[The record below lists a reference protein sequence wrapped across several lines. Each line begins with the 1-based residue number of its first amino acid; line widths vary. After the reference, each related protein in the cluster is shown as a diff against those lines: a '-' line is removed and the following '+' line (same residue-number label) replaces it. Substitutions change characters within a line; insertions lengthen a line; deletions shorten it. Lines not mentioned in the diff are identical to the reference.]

1 MVIERTEEDIIIKIP
16 STIDIT
22 GVQRL
27 IDYLRYKEIGSKSKA
42 TEDQITTLARKS
54 KAGWWKANRKRF
66 VK

>member
-16 STIDIT
+16 STTDIT

-27 IDYLRYKEIGSKSKA
+27 IDYLRYREIASKSKA

-54 KAGWWKANRKRF
+54 KAG
-66 VK
+66 